1 MARRHSWFVGLLL
14 IVVFVSVQLATAA
27 YACTNGV
34 SQPPADETMAAM
46 VSCADMA
53 EQDMVKGDGQ
63 KALCMGHCQA
73 DNKHADHSTAQIPAF
88 IPALITYVVA
98 PAVQLSVPLTL
109 AQASAQPRAPPPP
122 LSILHCR
129 FHT

>member
-1 MARRHSWFVGLLL
+1 M
-14 IVVFVSVQLATAA
+14 
-27 YACTNGV
+27 
-34 SQPPADETMAAM
+34 EAM
-46 VSCADMA
+46 TSCADMA
-53 EQDMVKGDGQ
+53 DQDMVKGAGQ

-88 IPALITYVVA
+88 IPVLITHVVA
-98 PAVQLSVPLTL
+98 PTVELSVPLTL

-129 FHT
+129 FRT